1 MGEIA
6 AEYWKR
12 RKGFILAA
20 IGSAIGLGNIWR
32 FSWLTYRNGG
42 GAFLIPYFIA
52 LLIVGVPLLIL
63 EFLLGNYFAGSSP
76 KVFRKI
82 RDSLEIIGWIAIL
95 DVFII
100 GTYYAV
106 VLAWVFDYIWLS
118 ITYAPQL
125 ASGTLS
131 ASQLFGNLVTNPWLV
146 LLGLVV
152 TWFVT
157 WYTVFRGVSEGI
169 EKASLVAIPL
179 LWILSIILVIRG
191 VTLPGADTG
200 INWYL
205 SPDFSKLA
213 SGSVWIDAF
222 GQILFTLSIMAAPLI
237 VYASYMPKK
246 SELPNS
252 AWITAF
258 ANCGFSFFF
267 GFATWGI
274 IGYLM
279 SLKNVTSPAALN
291 IPLGGGGLAFITIPT
306 AMSQLPGGPSVAA
319 VFGLIFFLVLWLAGY
334 TSLISIIE
342 PVYAA
347 LRDKFGVTRR
357 QTVTA
362 VTIISFIIGLIFV
375 FDPDMID
382 PVDFT
387 VGSTNLVWIV
397 LLEAAVA
404 GFYLGVKKLREYAN
418 PYAELKLGV
427 WFDYLIKYVAP
438 ISMAIIL
445 FYGLWYAKAQVVVY
459 SIVQAGKTVAVNAP
473 GTVNGVHP
481 VSLIVMVA
489 LLIAAILV
497 TGFKWRTKIEETSI
511 AGV

>member
-1 MGEIA
+1 M
-6 AEYWKR
+6 
-12 RKGFILAA
+12 
-20 IGSAIGLGNIWR
+20 
-32 FSWLTYRNGG
+32 
-42 GAFLIPYFIA
+42 
-52 LLIVGVPLLIL
+52 
-63 EFLLGNYFAGSSP
+63 
-76 KVFRKI
+76 
-82 RDSLEIIGWIAIL
+82 
-95 DVFII
+95 
-100 GTYYAV
+100 
-106 VLAWVFDYIWLS
+106 
-118 ITYAPQL
+118 
-125 ASGTLS
+125 
-131 ASQLFGNLVTNPWLV
+131 
-146 LLGLVV
+146 
-152 TWFVT
+152 
-157 WYTVFRGVSEGI
+157 
-169 EKASLVAIPL
+169 
-179 LWILSIILVIRG
+179 ILVIRG
-191 VTLPGADTG
+191 VTLPRADTG

-213 SGSVWIDAF
+213 QGSVWIDAF

-274 IGYLM
+274 IGYPM
-279 SLKNVTSPAALN
+279 SLNNVASPEALK

-306 AMSQLPGGPSVAA
+306 AMSRLPGGPSVAA
-319 VFGLIFFLVLWLAGY
+319 VFGLIFFIVLWLAGY

-362 VTIISFIIGLIFV
+362 VTILSFIIGLIFV
-375 FDPDMID
+375 FKPGMID
-382 PVDFT
+382 PVDFM

-397 LLEAAVA
+397 LPEAAAA
-404 GFYLGVKKLREYAN
+404 GFYLGVGVKKLREYAN
-418 PYAELKLGV
+418 PYAELRLGV
-427 WFDYLIKYVAP
+427 WFDYLIKYAAP

-445 FYGLWYAKAQVVVY
+445 FYGLWFAK
-459 SIVQAGKTVAVNAP
+459 SIN
-473 GTVNGVHP
+473 P

-497 TGFKWRTKIEETSI
+497 TGLKWRAEFKEKVE

>member
-1 MGEIA
+1 MGGSA
-6 AEYWKR
+6 QEYWKR

-76 KVFRKI
+76 KVFRNI
-82 RDSLEIIGWIAIL
+82 RKSLEIIGWFAII
-95 DVFII
+95 DVFVI

-106 VLAWVFDYIWLS
+106 ILAWVLDYIGLS
-118 ITYAPQL
+118 VYYAPQL
-125 ASGTLS
+125 AAGEIS
-131 ASQLFGNLVTNPWLV
+131 AGEIFNGLISNPALVFV
-146 LLGLVV
+146 GLVI

-157 WYTVFRGVSEGI
+157 WFTVFRGVSEGI
-169 EKASLVAIPL
+169 EKASYIAIPT

-191 VTLPGADTG
+191 VTLPGADNG

-205 SPDFSKLA
+205 SPDFSKLIK
-213 SGSVWIDAF
+213 GEVWIDAF

-237 VYASYMPKK
+237 VYASYMPKN

-279 SLKNVTSPAALN
+279 QLNNVTSPEQLNVALK
-291 IPLGGGGLAFITIPT
+291 GAGLAFITIPT
-306 AMSQLPGGPSVAA
+306 AVSQLPGGATTAA
-319 VFGLIFFLVLWLAGY
+319 IFGLVFFVVLWLAGY
-334 TSLISIIE
+334 TSLISIVE

-347 LRDKFGVTRR
+347 LRDKFGFTRR
-357 QTVTA
+357 MTVTG
-362 VTIISFIIGLIFV
+362 VTILSILIGLIYV
-375 FDPDMID
+375 FDVYMID
-382 PVDFT
+382 PVDFV
-387 VGSTNLVWIV
+387 VGSTNLVWLV
-397 LLEAAVA
+397 LVEAIVA
-404 GFYLGVKKLREYAN
+404 GYFLGVDKLREYAN
-418 PYAELKLGV
+418 PSAELKLGR
-427 WFDYLIKYVAP
+427 WYDILIMVVAP
-438 ISMAIIL
+438 ISMAVIL
-445 FYGLWYAKAQVVVY
+445 FYGLY
-459 SIVQAGKTVAVNAP
+459 SVEQI
-473 GTVNGVHP
+473 HP
-481 VSLIVMVA
+481 VSMIVMVA
-489 LLIAAILV
+489 LIIASIIMAGI
-497 TGFKWRTKIEETSI
+497 KWMKEEE
-511 AGV
+511 VK